1 MYFVMQMHGFTC
13 GVDDLLITKGMD
25 SERIT
30 QLESCEKIG
39 DEVLRK
45 FIDVMKDDNIGNL
58 NSEVQL
64 IN

>member
-1 MYFVMQMHGFTC
+1 MQMHGFTC
-13 GVDDLLITKGMD
+13 GVDDLLITEGMD

-45 FIDVMKDDNIGNL
+45 FIGVKKDDNIGNL
-58 NSEVQL
+58 KYN
-64 IN
+64 

>member
-13 GVDDLLITKGMD
+13 GVDDLLITEGMD

-39 DEVLRK
+39 DEVLRE
-45 FIDVMKDDNIGNL
+45 FIGVKKDDNIGNL
-58 NSEVQL
+58 KYN
-64 IN
+64 